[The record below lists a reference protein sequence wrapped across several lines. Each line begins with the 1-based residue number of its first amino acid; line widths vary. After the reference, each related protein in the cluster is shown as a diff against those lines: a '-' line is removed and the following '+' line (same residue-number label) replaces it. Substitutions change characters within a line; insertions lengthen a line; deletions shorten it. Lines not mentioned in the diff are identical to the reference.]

1 MEYHFEDVARLPH
14 PDDNAAIATRRLEAN
29 TKITYQGAEFSLT
42 HTVLE
47 GHRFAIQALAA
58 GSEILSW
65 ELPFGMTTGPIQPG
79 AYLCNAATL
88 AELRSRSVSLS
99 LPTEPNFTDI
109 IRPVSV
115 NPDHIEP
122 SPVTHYTKREAT
134 KQTFLGYKREGIR
147 GVGTRNTIV
156 IIATTADSAGF
167 VRRLATKFQNRLADY
182 PHIDAIHAIAHTE
195 GDRTKINNRQ
205 LLQRTLLGWMAH
217 PNVAAAMLVDFETES
232 GDRFKIKKTARNDDR
247 FSSLLHSFFTI
258 RRRSD
263 SSLAEAA
270 KIIEAWLPQCND
282 YTRTPQPV
290 SALKIALQCGGSD
303 AFSGISGNPLAG
315 WVAKEVIKYGG
326 AANLAET
333 DELMGAEPY
342 ILRMC
347 RDLKTAERFLTVL
360 NRFRSWAHLHG
371 VSPEGNPSGGNR
383 FRGLYNI
390 ALKSIGAANKKDP
403 ELPLDHVINYSQPM
417 NKPGFYFMDSP
428 GNDLESI
435 AGQVAAGCNL
445 IFFVT
450 GNGSITNF
458 PFVPTLKIVTTTKRF
473 EQLEAEMDI
482 NAGAYLDGEPFEA
495 VGAEAFKL
503 ALATASG
510 RLSAG
515 EKAGHAQ
522 VQIWRDW
529 SLNPEE
535 SKVEENGL
543 VKDRPQPTGLPLT
556 LTKDLSFEDQLVK
569 ASDAALGFP
578 QENDKNEI
586 ALILPTSLCS
596 GEIAKLA
603 VARLNEAGLPAQLGV
618 TRFETLAHT
627 EGCGFSSGSNDL
639 FMRTMVGYLKHPLVK
654 HALLLEH
661 GCEKTHNDYF
671 QQYFKK
677 ADLQRDD
684 FGWASIQQD
693 GGIDAVF
700 AKMETW
706 FRQIGSAQRN
716 NRPRAERPLSIALI
730 GDQNRT
736 DEQQN
741 GINRFVRSILNEGGS
756 VILPQ
761 KPAPLRISEFI
772 AQVENDQASGERA
785 TLGYGQRPAKAGLH
799 IMASYS
805 GNWAETIS
813 GLGACGP
820 TLILSFSNGHPRPGH
835 PFIPTLQLSW
845 GPPTTF
851 ENEFDLSGPYGTGE
865 RLNELVRATLTGEYR
880 PMSHGS
886 DNRVFQMTRGRWG
899 ISL

>member
-1 MEYHFEDVARLPH
+1 MEYNFEDVARLPH

-29 TKITYQGAEFSLT
+29 TQITYQNTDFSLT

-47 GHRFAIQALAA
+47 GHRFAIRSIAA
-58 GSEILSW
+58 QSEILSW
-65 ELPFGMTTGPIQPG
+65 ELPFGITTGPVEAG
-79 AYLCNAATL
+79 EYLCNAATL
-88 AELRSRSVSLS
+88 EELHSRSVSLS

-109 IRPVSV
+109 IRPVAV
-115 NPDHIEP
+115 DPNHIEP
-122 SPVTHYTKREAT
+122 TPISLYTKEKAAG
-134 KQTFLGYKREGIR
+134 KSFMGFKREGNR

-167 VRRLATKFQNRLADY
+167 VRRLAANVQNRLVNY
-182 PHIDAIHAIAHTE
+182 PNVEAIHAISHTE
-195 GDRTKINNRQ
+195 GDRAKINNRQ
-205 LLQRTLLGWMAH
+205 LLQRTLLGWMSH
-217 PNVAAAMLVDFETES
+217 PNVAAAMLVDFETGS
-232 GDRFKIKKTARNDDR
+232 GDRFQIEKAAQNDSR

-258 RRRSD
+258 RNRSE

-270 KIIEAWLPQCND
+270 EVIERWLPLCD
-282 YTRTPQPV
+282 RYERTPQPI

-315 WVAKEVIKYGG
+315 RVAKEVIKYGG

-403 ELPLDHVINYSQPM
+403 ELPLDHVINYGQPM
-417 NKPGFYFMDSP
+417 EAPGFYFMDSP

-458 PFVPTLKIVTTTKRF
+458 PFVPTLKIVTTTQRF
-473 EQLEAEMDI
+473 EQLREEMDI
-482 NAGAYLDGEPFEA
+482 NAGAYLDGQPFEE
-495 VGAEAFKL
+495 VGSEAFEL

-510 RLSAG
+510 QRSAG

-529 SLNPEE
+529 SLTEDDKE
-535 SKVEENGL
+535 SLPAK
-543 VKDRPQPTGLPLT
+543 KRPLPTGHPLQQ
-556 LTKDLSFEDQLVK
+556 KNDLSIENRPLDGPPLSLISGGTRTK
-569 ASDAALGFP
+569 ANS
-578 QENDKNEI
+578 I

-603 VARLNEAGLPAQLGV
+603 VAKLNETDLPAMLGV
-618 TRFETLAHT
+618 ARFATLAHT
-627 EGCGFSSGSNDL
+627 EGCGFSSGSNEL
-639 FMRTMVGYLKHPLVK
+639 FMRTMTGYLQHPQVK

-677 ADLQRDD
+677 AGLQRDE

-700 AKMETW
+700 AKIEAW
-706 FRQIGSAQRN
+706 FRHIGPATTHADRTKGSL
-716 NRPRAERPLSIALI
+716 PLSIALI
-730 GDQNRT
+730 GDKDRT
-736 DEQQN
+736 EKRPV
-741 GINRFVRSILNEGGS
+741 GIIRLAHMVLSEGGS

-761 KPAPLRISEFI
+761 ALAPLRLSAFGMEEE
-772 AQVENDQASGERA
+772 VEHTSKQIA
-785 TLGYGQRPAKAGLH
+785 TLGYGERPAQAGLH
-799 IMASYS
+799 LMESFS

-813 GLGACGP
+813 GLGGCGP
-820 TLILSFSNGHPRPGH
+820 ALILSFSNSHPRPGH
-835 PFIPTLQLSW
+835 PFIPTLQMSW
-845 GPPTTF
+845 EPTNAF
-851 ENEFDLSGPYGTGE
+851 ASEFDFNGPYAPGDRINELIAATLSG
-865 RLNELVRATLTGEYR
+865 EYT
-880 PMSHGS
+880 PLSHTN
-886 DNRVFQMTRGRWG
+886 DNRVFQMTRGHLG